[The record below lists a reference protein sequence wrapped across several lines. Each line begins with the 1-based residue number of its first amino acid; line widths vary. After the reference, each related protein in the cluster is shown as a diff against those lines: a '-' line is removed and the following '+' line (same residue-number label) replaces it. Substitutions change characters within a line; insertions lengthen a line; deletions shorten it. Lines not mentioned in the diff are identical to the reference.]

1 MLFRSVLAPARVD
14 AAIIAKLNREIVRI
28 VRLKD
33 VEDVLLQ
40 EGGEITPTTPQEFA
54 AIIREELAKW
64 QKVVKQAAISTEQ

>member
-1 MLFRSVLAPARVD
+1 MD

-40 EGGEITPTTPQEFA
+40 EGGEITPTSPHEFA

-64 QKVVKQAAISTEQ
+64 QKVVKQAAISAEQ